1 MLSKKILGLD
11 LGSFSMKAV
20 ELEAGLRG
28 VEVTAMEQ
36 LVLPAHAAPEEREA
50 TIQLFLEQKNLS
62 RDHVI
67 TALSADRASQRHLRF
82 PFSGKRVDQAVPF
95 EIDENVPVNLEDVVI
110 THEKVPASPTQTNVL
125 AVLAPRNEV
134 ELYLQSV
141 RRMEM
146 EPRLVEVEGAVL
158 ANLSGYLQLADVGR
172 LVLDIG
178 HAKTTLC
185 LLVDSKPAL
194 LRTISVA
201 GRHLTA
207 AIAKDERMALEAA
220 ENLKHDSGLFEAF
233 STKPRSA
240 SVRDVLEQ
248 IVRETTRSV
257 QSAIGDP
264 LDPIAPAEILLVGGT
279 AAAENLPE
287 YLEERIG
294 LRCQRLHVPDDVEG
308 SAMLANGDVGTFATA
323 AALALRGSTTERIT
337 KMDLRQGA
345 FSYVPDLSGLRGQLS
360 LTIAI
365 FALTVLLW
373 IAGLGTQLWAERN
386 HQARANEKLAQFY
399 SEIFPQEQKP
409 RNPTR
414 AFEEKL
420 REARDLASHLGVMGG
435 GVSVL
440 EVLRQISERIP
451 PDLDVSLYD
460 LRLER
465 HSVRARGYSPD
476 FESVDK
482 VRQELEKVAVFDSV
496 VLSDVVNVPRRSGKS
511 FALTIKFAGNPDE

>member
-1 MLSKKILGLD
+1 MLTKKILGLD

-28 VEVTAMEQ
+28 VEITGMEQ

-67 TALSADRASQRHLRF
+67 TALPADHATQRHLRF
-82 PFSGKRVDQAVPF
+82 PFVGKRVDQAVPF
-95 EIDENVPVNLEDVVI
+95 EIDENVPVNLDEVII
-110 THEKVPASPTQTNVL
+110 THEKVAASPTQTNVL
-125 AVLAPRNEV
+125 AVMASRSEV
-134 ELYLQSV
+134 ELHLQAV

-146 EPRLVEVEGAVL
+146 EPRVVDVEGAVL
-158 ANLSGYLQLADVGR
+158 GNLSGYLQLADLSR
-172 LVLDIG
+172 LVMDIG
-178 HAKTTLC
+178 HSKTTLC
-185 LLVDSKPAL
+185 LLVDGKPAL
-194 LRTISVA
+194 LRTLPVA

-248 IVRETTRSV
+248 IVRETIRSV
-257 QSAIGDP
+257 QSAISDP

-279 AAAENLPE
+279 AAADNLPE
-287 YLEERIG
+287 YLEERTG
-294 LRCQRLHVPDDVEG
+294 LSCKRLRVPGDAEG
-308 SAMLANGDVGTFATA
+308 AAMLANGDIGTFATA
-323 AALALRGSTTERIT
+323 TALALRGSTTERIT
-337 KMDLRQGA
+337 KMDLRQGP
-345 FSYVPDLSGLRGQLS
+345 FSYVPDLSGLRGQRS

-365 FALTVLLW
+365 FALTLVMW
-373 IAGLGTQLWAERN
+373 IAGLGTQLWTERN
-386 HQARANEKLAQFY
+386 HQAHANEELTQFY
-399 SEIFPQEQKP
+399 GQIFPDEEKP
-409 RNPTR
+409 RFPAR
-414 AFEEKL
+414 AFDEKL
-420 REARDLASHLGVMGG
+420 KEARDLASHLGVMGG

-451 PDLDVSLYD
+451 PELDVSLYD

-482 VRQELEKVAVFDSV
+482 VRGELEKVPVFDSV

-511 FALTIKFAGNPDE
+511 FALTVKFTGTLDE